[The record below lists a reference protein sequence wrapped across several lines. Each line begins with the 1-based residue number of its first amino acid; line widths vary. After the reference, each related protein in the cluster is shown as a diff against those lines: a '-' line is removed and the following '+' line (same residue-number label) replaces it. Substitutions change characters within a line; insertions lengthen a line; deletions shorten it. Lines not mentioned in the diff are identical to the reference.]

1 METTPHNR
9 RETLDGEDRTEGASN
24 LDAPDLTPGDTF
36 EPTLEGDS
44 PDTPEVGPLERVD
57 RFRLERVLG
66 SGGMGTVYE
75 GWDEKLQRR
84 VALKFLR
91 RTTNPGRSEKRFYR
105 EAQGLARIS
114 HPNVVPVY
122 DVGRWNER
130 VWIAMEYVPGQTLG
144 DWAAAA
150 PRSNEELLDKWL
162 DVGRGLAAI
171 HDAGLIHRDIKPS
184 NILVGDDG
192 RVRIV
197 DFGLVKAADTR
208 RDSGEVSVTTP
219 ESGSR
224 RRSSSSSQ
232 LSNDLT
238 EVRGFLGTAGYAAP
252 EQQDGREVDAC
263 SDQYSF
269 CVGLWEALCGA
280 RPPRQERDRKGLVP
294 LPVGVRLP
302 KRLHLALSRG
312 LALEARAR
320 FGDMHG
326 LLAALTPPPRR
337 WLAPTIAAVVTAL
350 FAACV
355 GYVLSSDEVD
365 ALPSTDDPCAEAAS
379 PIGTIWTSERRQ
391 SLAKQVDVVSTRAT
405 QLIDKWVDGW
415 SNAAT
420 TSCEDVHVRQ
430 LYSEQAQDR
439 RATCLARS
447 LDSFEAFMLAVDE
460 GSVTETQQLIE
471 WLGVLRDPEACLSEA
486 VLQSNYETVPEEF
499 SDEIALL
506 RRQLIG
512 TGVSGGRNYQQRI
525 RVAESV
531 AERAAE
537 IGDKLLLGEAAFALG
552 LLHSKTYEIAAA
564 RAAFGRTLDI
574 GTVMGDAELCADAWS
589 GMFVVE
595 GQLEIDLPRAS
606 WVLDRQEA
614 MFDGIE
620 PGPGRRARLL
630 RDRAQYY
637 VLDSQFEKAEATQR
651 KALQL
656 YDSAGLEQ
664 TWDRAEAMHA
674 LGSILSKMGRNKEAF
689 AAYDAASGIENDGS
703 SHRGRE
709 ISAAKKA
716 LDESIALVM
725 AQKPA
730 EGRALAESGLELA
743 IAQQG
748 CCGAMVMNFHV
759 VLAAACDQLGDRDCL
774 RTHAEQA
781 NEISMIAFGPT
792 SLARFDVLSAVG
804 VVAIRDGRP
813 DLAIPTFEQ
822 ALDIAQRHTAADSD
836 KIGLAEGNLGG
847 ALALTGQLERAA
859 SLTTHALEILQA
871 RVPDDH
877 QTLASF
883 FLQLANIELDRKNLD
898 AACRS
903 LERAAAIVPDS
914 DTQTRSKI
922 DQLLPRCG
930 K

>member
-44 PDTPEVGPLERVD
+44 PDSPDTPPIERVD

-114 HPNVVPVY
+114 HPHVVPVY

-150 PRSNEELLDKWL
+150 PRSNEELLEKWL

-208 RDSGEVSVTTP
+208 RDSGEVEMSTKD
-219 ESGSR
+219 SGTR
-224 RRSSSSSQ
+224 RRSSSNSQ

-252 EQQDGREVDAC
+252 EQQDGREVDPC

-312 LALEARAR
+312 LSLEARAR
-320 FGDMHG
+320 FADMHG

-355 GYVLSSDEVD
+355 GYVLNSDEVD
-365 ALPSTDDPCAEAAS
+365 PLPPADDPCAEAAA
-379 PIGTIWTSERRQ
+379 PIEAIWTSERRQ
-391 SLAKQVDVVSTRAT
+391 SLANQVDVVSTRAT
-405 QLIDKWVDGW
+405 QFIEKWVDGW

-471 WLGVLRDPEACLSEA
+471 WLGVLREPEACLSEA
-486 VLQSNYETVPEEF
+486 VLRSNYETVPEEF
-499 SDEIALL
+499 SEEIALL

-512 TGVSGGRNYQQRI
+512 TGVSGKSDYQQRL
-525 RVAESV
+525 RVAQHV
-531 AERAAE
+531 VERARE
-537 IGDKLLLGEAAFALG
+537 IGDKLLLGEASLTLG
-552 LLHSKTYEIAAA
+552 LLRIKLYDISGALADI
-564 RAAFGRTLDI
+564 GRTLDI

-589 GMFVVE
+589 ALFVIESRVE
-595 GQLEIDLPRAS
+595 FDLPRAS

-614 MFDGIE
+614 LFDKVE
-620 PGPGRRARLL
+620 PGPRRRARLL
-630 RDRAQYY
+630 RDRAEYY

-656 YDSAGLEQ
+656 YDSAGLTQ

-674 LGSILSKMGRNKEAF
+674 LGSILSKMGRSGEAF
-689 AAYDAASGIENDGS
+689 AAYDAASGIESDGS
-703 SHRGRE
+703 SNPARE
-709 ISAAKKA
+709 TSAAKKL
-716 LDESIALVM
+716 LDESIALVE
-725 AQKPA
+725 AGELA
-730 EGRALAESGLELA
+730 EGRARAQAGLELA

-748 CCGAMVMNFHV
+748 CCGATVMNFHV
-759 VLAAACDQLGDRDCL
+759 VLAAICQELGDRDCL
-774 RTHAEQA
+774 RTHAVQA
-781 NEISMIAFGPT
+781 NEISLIAYGPT

-804 VVAIRDGRP
+804 IVAINDGRV
-813 DLAIPTFEQ
+813 DVAVTTFQQ
-822 ALDIAQRHTAADSD
+822 ALDIAQRHTAADSLHV
-836 KIGLAEGNLGG
+836 GLAESNLGG
-847 ALALTGQLERAA
+847 ALSAAGQIERAA
-859 SLTTHALEILQA
+859 SLTVHALEILQA
-871 RVPDDH
+871 RLSPDHHD
-877 QTLASF
+877 LGPV
-883 FLQLANIELDRKNLD
+883 FLQLGEIELERKNLD

-903 LERAAAIVPDS
+903 LERAAAITPDS
-914 DTQTRSKI
+914 DTQTRSRI
-922 DQLLPRCG
+922 DELLPRCG

>member
-1 METTPHNR
+1 METMPHNR
-9 RETLDGEDRTEGASN
+9 GETLDGEDRTEGVSD

-44 PDTPEVGPLERVD
+44 PDTSDTPPLDRVD

-91 RTTNPGRSEKRFYR
+91 RTTNPSRSEKRFYR

-150 PRSNEELLDKWL
+150 PRSNDELLDKWL

-171 HDAGLIHRDIKPS
+171 HDAGLVHRDIKPS

-208 RDSGEVSVTTP
+208 RDSGDVMVTTP
-219 ESGSR
+219 ESDSR

-232 LSNDLT
+232 LINDLT
-238 EVRGFLGTAGYAAP
+238 EARGFLGTAGYAAP

-294 LPVGVRLP
+294 LPVGVRLS
-302 KRLHLALSRG
+302 KRLHHALSRG

-326 LLAALTPPPRR
+326 LLGALTPPQRR

-355 GYVLSSDEVD
+355 NYVLGSDEIEPL
-365 ALPSTDDPCAEAAS
+365 ASADDPCAEVAT
-379 PIGTIWTSERRQ
+379 PIEAVWTSERRQ
-391 SLAKQVDVVSTRAT
+391 TLAKQLDAVSTRAT
-405 QLIDKWVDGW
+405 QLIDEWADVW

-447 LDSFEAFMLAVDE
+447 LDSLEAFMLAVDE
-460 GSVTETQQLIE
+460 GSVTNTQQLIE
-471 WLGVLRDPEACLSEA
+471 WLDVLRDPEACLSEA
-486 VLQSNYETVPEEF
+486 VLRSNYDTVAEEF
-499 SDEIALL
+499 SEEVAML

-512 TGVSGGRNYQQRI
+512 TGVSGGRDYQQRI
-525 RVAESV
+525 RVAEQV
-531 AERAAE
+531 ADRAGE
-537 IGDKLLLGEAAFALG
+537 IGDKLLLGEASLTLG
-552 LLHSKTYEIAAA
+552 LLRSKTYDIAGA
-564 RAAFGRTLDI
+564 RADFGRTLDI

-614 MFDGIE
+614 MFEGIE
-620 PGPGRRARLL
+620 PSPRRRARLL

-637 VLDSQFEKAEATQR
+637 VLDSRFELALATQR
-651 KALQL
+651 QALQL
-656 YDSAGLEQ
+656 YDSEGLEQ

-674 LGSILSKMGRNKEAF
+674 LGSILSKMGRDEEAF

-703 SHRGRE
+703 NHRGRE
-709 ISAAKKA
+709 TSAAKKL

-725 AQKPA
+725 AQKLA
-730 EGRALAESGLELA
+730 EGRAQAESGLELA

-759 VLAAACDQLGDRDCL
+759 VIAAACDQLGDRDCL

-781 NEISMIAFGPT
+781 NEISLIAFGPT

-804 VVAIRDGRP
+804 VVALRDEHP
-813 DLAIPTFEQ
+813 DLAITTFEQ
-822 ALDIAQRHTAADSD
+822 ALDIAQRHDAADSYRV
-836 KIGLAEGNLGG
+836 GMAEVNLSG
-847 ALALTGQLERAA
+847 ALADAGQTERAT
-859 SLTTHALEILQA
+859 SLAVHALAVLQA
-871 RVPDDH
+871 RLPKDHPDLI
-877 QTLASF
+877 LAF
-883 FLQLANIELDRKNLD
+883 MQLGELELERKNLD
-898 AACRS
+898 AARRL

-914 DTQTRSKI
+914 DTQTVATI
-922 DQLLPRCG
+922 DELLARCG